1 MTMHS
6 SELRQAIVMALA
18 PSAAVFVFGVIY
30 GSLAKPELGVAATVL
45 SSLLI
50 FSGSV
55 QFTLVALLTSGAG
68 ATALLAGAA
77 TLNVRNLVLGA
88 VMRPRL
94 EGSTFDRAARSWF
107 LTDEAV
113 GLAIV
118 SGADA
123 SRVLVVSGV
132 MLYLTWQTGT
142 LLGILGASI
151 DGLANLAASVFP
163 VLFIGLAALSCTSRS
178 IAVRAVAAAGIAA
191 LASWLWPGS
200 EAVVAVVA
208 AVAVAVPERRR

>member
-1 MTMHS
+1 
-6 SELRQAIVMALA
+6 MALP

-30 GSLAKPELGVAATVL
+30 GSLAKPELGVAGTIS

-55 QFTLVALLTSGAG
+55 QFTLVALLGSGAG
-68 ATALLAGAA
+68 AAALLAGAT

-94 EGSTFDRAARSWF
+94 EGSTLHRAGRAWF

-132 MLYLTWQTGT
+132 MLYVTWQAGT
-142 LLGILGASI
+142 LLGVLGASI
-151 DGLANLAASVFP
+151 DELANVAASVFP

-178 IAVRAVAAAGIAA
+178 IAVRAAVAAAAAA

-200 EAVVAVVA
+200 EAAAAVVL
-208 AVAVAVPERRR
+208 AVAVAVPERRS